1 MDGTNPQQVVYTNKA
16 RCRDCY
22 RCVRVC
28 PVKAVRIVDGQ
39 AFVDAARCISCGTC
53 VRECPQ
59 QAKTF
64 RRDLAL
70 ASDLLANNTFVAV
83 SLAPSFAAIFEPWQ
97 CARIP
102 AALRRLGFAHVAETA
117 VGAYLVAEK
126 TAACVKDPSRT
137 YICTACP
144 AVVTYVEKYD
154 PGKIENLVPV
164 VSPMIA
170 HARHIKAKF
179 GAQAKVIFIGPC
191 VAKKAEAERPEFA
204 GLVDCVLTFDE
215 LDEWFKLRHI
225 DLGTCEAS
233 SFDEQPA
240 GKSRL
245 FPVEGG
251 SMATAAFETSVLD
264 ERLVFVSG
272 FEEVKA
278 VLDAAGQGR
287 APCIVEPLLCP
298 YGCVNGA
305 GIGQAGNIFER
316 RARIMRYAR
325 ENPGTAAAPAL
336 AVDLKAAFGSHRPA
350 GGEVHEDD
358 VRAVLE
364 KTGKARIE
372 HQLNCGACGYHSCR
386 DQAVAVVQGMAEVEM
401 CIPYMRRLA
410 EQRSDRI
417 METSPNGIIVL
428 DYDLNILNFNPAFA
442 RMFRVNEACCGSNI
456 SHIMDPEAF
465 TRVKSGEIE
474 VADDVRA
481 LKLQGMIARELVY
494 ALRAEKQFV
503 GIFINIT
510 ASRLNAERLQKVK
523 DDTVVQAREL
533 HEHQIEMAR
542 QFADF
547 LGEYTAKGEQLVN
560 KLMQAVESKDV
571 AEDKDKKV

>member
-1 MDGTNPQQVVYTNKA
+1 MGEGNSRQVVFTNKA

-28 PVKAVRIVDGQ
+28 PVKAVRIVEGQ
-39 AFVDAARCISCGTC
+39 AFVDAERCIHCGTC

-59 QAKTF
+59 EAKTF
-64 RRDLAL
+64 RRDLAV
-70 ASDLLANNTFVAV
+70 AMDLVANNPLVAV
-83 SLAPSFAAIFEPWQ
+83 SLAPSFAGIFEPWQ
-97 CARIP
+97 YARIP

-126 TAACVKDPSRT
+126 TAACVQDPAKT

-144 AVVTYVEKYD
+144 AVVSYIEKYD
-154 PGKIENLVPV
+154 PGMIGNLVPV

-170 HARHIKAKF
+170 HARHIRAKF
-179 GAQAKVIFIGPC
+179 AQVKVVFIGPC
-191 VAKKAEAERPEFA
+191 VAKKAEADRPEFS

-215 LDEWFKLRHI
+215 LDEWFRLRGI
-225 DLGTCEAS
+225 DLATCEDS
-233 SFDEQPA
+233 SFDEQPV
-240 GKSRL
+240 GRSRL

-264 ERLVFVSG
+264 DKLLFISG
-272 FEEVKA
+272 FEALKN
-278 VLDAAGQGR
+278 VLEEAARGAFPR
-287 APCIVEPLLCP
+287 IIEPLLCA

-305 GIGQAGNIFER
+305 GIGKAGNVVDR
-316 RARIMRYAR
+316 RARIIRYAR
-325 ENPGTAAAPAL
+325 SNPGVTARKAGAVELATAFAPHPHAGS
-336 AVDLKAAFGSHRPA
+336 AVP
-350 GGEVHEDD
+350 EDE

-364 KTGKARIE
+364 KTGKARE
-372 HQLNCGACGYHSCR
+372 ENQLNCGACGYASCR
-386 DQAVAVVQGMAEVEM
+386 DQAMAVVQGMAETEM

-428 DYDLNILNFNPAFA
+428 DHDLNILNFNPAFA
-442 RMFRVNEACCGSNI
+442 RLFRVNESCCGQHV
-456 SHIMDPEAF
+456 SHLMDPEPF
-465 TRVKSGEIE
+465 SRVKSGEIE
-474 VADDVRA
+474 MADDVRA
-481 LKLQGMIARELVY
+481 HKAQGIIARELVY

-510 ASRLNAERLQKVK
+510 DSRLNAERLQKVK
-523 DDTVVQAREL
+523 DDTVSQAREL

-547 LGEYTAKGEQLVN
+547 LGEYTARGEQLVN
-560 KLMQAVESKDV
+560 KLMQAVDSKDI
-571 AEDKDKKV
+571 AEDKDKKT